1 MSVWEPGGK
10 SIDYP
15 IKCASVDG
23 LYFAGQRSMMPGGL
37 PIAVSAG
44 RTAVQFLCKDTNTW
58 FN

>member
-15 IKCASVDG
+15 IKCKSVDG
-23 LYFAGQRSMMPGGL
+23 LYFASQRSMMPGGL

-44 RTAVQFLCKDTNTW
+44 RTAAQLLCKDTNTW